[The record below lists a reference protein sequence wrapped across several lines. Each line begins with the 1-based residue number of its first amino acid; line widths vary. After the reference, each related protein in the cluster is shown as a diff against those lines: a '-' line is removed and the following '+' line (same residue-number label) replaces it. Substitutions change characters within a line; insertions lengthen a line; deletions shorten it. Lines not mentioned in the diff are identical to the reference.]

1 MSSSSLPV
9 SMTAG
14 VFVECLDA
22 SGLIVGQ
29 AVFTDWHGRPVP
41 GVGDTISV
49 VVTSP
54 VSGESQKQRGLVQA
68 RHFEVQHDAHGQPS
82 VWVRVEVLVGARA
95 VKRRAFP
102 ASAAFSDN

>member
-102 ASAAFSDN
+102 ASAAFFG

>member
-22 SGLIVGQ
+22 SGQIVGQ
-29 AVFTDWHGRPVP
+29 AVYTDWQGRPVP
-41 GVGDTISV
+41 GVGDTMSV

-54 VSGESQKQRGLVQA
+54 VSGESQKQRGLVQS
-68 RHFEVQHDAHGQPS
+68 RHFEVQHDDSGQPS
-82 VWVRVEVLVGARA
+82 VWVRVEVLVGARPI
-95 VKRRAFP
+95 KRRTYP
-102 ASAAFSDN
+102 SIESFSDN